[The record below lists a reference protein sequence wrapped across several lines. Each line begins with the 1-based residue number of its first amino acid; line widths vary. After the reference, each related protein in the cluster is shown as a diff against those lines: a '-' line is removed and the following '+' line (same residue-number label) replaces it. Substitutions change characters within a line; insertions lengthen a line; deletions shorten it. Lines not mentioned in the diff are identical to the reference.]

1 MNNLLLALLFGGIV
15 FYAIGTARK
24 REIFLRRIPGLDAV
38 DEAIGRATE
47 LGKPILYLTGAH
59 DMSDP
64 STIAAAVIL
73 GRVAK
78 RTAAYETDLLV
89 PHRDPITMAV
99 CQEITKQAYLE
110 AGKPDLYK
118 DDSNFFITSDQFSYT
133 AAVDGIMLRKK
144 PAANFFMGSLLCRG
158 VAVDGNRREHRRDP
172 NRRDGRRSPTAVLR
186 HHLRLHLDR
195 GGALRRQR
203 LSLQRTGSGRHAART
218 GHRQGAHPRRA
229 RHRDRTGYPRGHA
242 RRAVAAIVSGSVQ
255 GREMIFLRRQVPLLI
270 TLITGLVFA
279 AQYYVPHPA
288 SEQMLTSVTKWLQII
303 GGFAL
308 VLGVSS
314 LFHVHA
320 VKIRR
325 KEAGWGYS
333 FVLYVSML
341 GTIAVGLWSNG
352 KEAVDG
358 TMTAFGWI
366 YNFMMVPLQGTMF
379 AILAFF
385 IASAA
390 YRSFRARSREAAVL
404 LIAAVIVMMGRVP
417 LGEYLIPLSGDLSQW
432 ILNVLNASV
441 RRAILIGVSLGTVA
455 LSIKIIFGMERSYL
469 GGGKE

>member
-1 MNNLLLALLFGGIV
+1 YVGSVQLYRGG
-15 FYAIGTARK
+15 
-24 REIFLRRIPGLDAV
+24 
-38 DEAIGRATE
+38 GR
-47 LGKPILYLTGAH
+47 H
-59 DMSDP
+59 H
-64 STIAAAVIL
+64 
-73 GRVAK
+73 VAK
-78 RTAAYETDLLV
+78 KTGGELLYGTV
-89 PHRDPITMAV
+89 FR
-99 CQEITKQAYLE
+99 
-110 AGKPDLYK
+110 
-118 DDSNFFITSDQFSYT
+118 
-133 AAVDGIMLRKK
+133 
-144 PAANFFMGSLLCRG
+144 RG
-158 VAVDGNRREHRRDP
+158 VAVDRNRREYRRDP
-172 NRRDGRRSPTAVLR
+172 NRRNRLGSSAAVLR
-186 HHLRLHLDR
+186 HHVRLHLDR
-195 GGALRRQR
+195 RGVVRRQR
-203 LSLQRTGSGRHAART
+203 LSLQGAGAGRHVART
-218 GHRQGAHPRRA
+218 RHRQGAHSRRA
-229 RHRDRTGYPRGHA
+229 RCRDHTGDSRGAA
-242 RRAVAAIVSGSVQ
+242 RRAVAEIISGLFQ
-255 GREMIFLRRQVPLLI
+255 RREMIFLRRQIPLLI

-279 AQYYVPHPA
+279 GQYYVPHPA
-288 SEQMLTSVTKWLQII
+288 SEQMLTSVTKWLQSI

-333 FVLYVSML
+333 FVLYVGML
-341 GTIAVGLWSNG
+341 GTIAVGLWSSG

-358 TMTAFGWI
+358 AMTAFGWI
-366 YNFMMVPLQGTMF
+366 YNFMMVPLQSTMF

-417 LGEYLIPLSGDLSQW
+417 LGEYLFPLSREPSQW

-455 LSIKIIFGMERSYL
+455 LSIKIIFGLERSYL